1 MASTPNSFCH
11 SAAFRKR
18 RTTRSASSGEP
29 VGVVH
34 VEDGFVLQDGVREQF
49 DPAIPRPCPCSRCPR
64 TRAPVD
70 GVGVFLAVVAQVE
83 AREREPE
90 RVDLADQRVHVGLG
104 DHFGVVPPEVVCE
117 DPQVLTQRLGILIP
131 AGTDVGDDG
140 GRTRASSA

>member
-1 MASTPNSFCH
+1 MPSDSE
-11 SAAFRKR
+11 R
-18 RTTRSASSGEP
+18 
-29 VGVVH
+29 
-34 VEDGFVLQDGVREQF
+34 L
-49 DPAIPRPCPCSRCPR
+49 
-64 TRAPVD
+64 VD

-131 AGTDVGDDG
+131 AGTDVGDAEDG
-140 GRTRASSA
+140 LAHQPELRWRYGSSG